1 MVERLLGRQEV
12 RGSNPL
18 RSTIEPLC
26 EPRRDAKGS
35 SYVKS
40 SIVPSRTRMV
50 LKKARFHIFRTSGLA
65 LW

>member
-1 MVERLLGRQEV
+1 
-12 RGSNPL
+12 
-18 RSTIEPLC
+18 LC